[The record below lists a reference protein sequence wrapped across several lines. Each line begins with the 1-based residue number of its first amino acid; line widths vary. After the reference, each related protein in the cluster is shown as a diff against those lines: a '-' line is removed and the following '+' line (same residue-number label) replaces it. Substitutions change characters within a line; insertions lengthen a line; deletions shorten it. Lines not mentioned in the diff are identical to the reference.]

1 MILNTKLT
9 GKFWGNMTE
18 IRLVLAEN
26 MKKYRKIQKIS
37 QEKLAERINT
47 APNYIAMIEV
57 GKKFPS
63 ASMLERIALALNV
76 DTPELFTTNKVVFMP
91 NNSKS
96 VERLNQEILSDF
108 KKIENDYKQ
117 FKKTVTEKIKQW
129 QQK

>member
-1 MILNTKLT
+1 
-9 GKFWGNMTE
+9 MTE

-63 ASMLERIALALNV
+63 AGMLARIATALNV
-76 DTPELFTTNKVVFMP
+76 DTPELFTTNAVTFMP
-91 NNSKS
+91 NSNKS
-96 VERLNQEILSDF
+96 VECLYQEVLYDF
-108 KKIENDYKQ
+108 KKFEIDYKQ
-117 FKKTVTEKIKQW
+117 FKKTITEKIKQW
-129 QQK
+129 QQG